1 MPREVALVF
10 CSLFI
15 IYLLW
20 RDCKQESSVSSALWI
35 PMLYILILGSRFV
48 SEWIAASSNVIS
60 TQNYEEGSPLDR
72 AIFLAF
78 LGAGLIV
85 LLKRK
90 INWSEIFRDN
100 VWLWLFFV
108 YGGIS
113 ILWSDFPFVAFK
125 RWVKVLEN
133 VILVLVVL
141 TEAVPVDAV
150 KALIRRSAYVLV
162 PLSILLI
169 KYYPEFGRG
178 YDRWTGAA
186 MYTGVGYNKN
196 ALGYLCLVCGFF
208 FFWSLF
214 SATIDKAKQLT
225 KQDIFIHILF
235 LGMISW
241 LLMISDSKTS
251 IGCLA
256 VGASVVF
263 MLKIPTVRNNFQKIT
278 VLTLLIL
285 LVAVFAGVAPDLMTD
300 VVQGMG
306 RDASLTDR
314 VPLWG
319 ELIGMVENPV
329 FGEGFESFFLG
340 ARIEQLWAKHWWH
353 PTQAHNGYI
362 ETYLHLGFVGV
373 LVLLGVL
380 WSAYSSACN
389 TFKVNMNY
397 AKFRLGL
404 VIIAL
409 IYNVTEAAFKGQH
422 LIFFCLLLVAVNV
435 PLRTNTVSLTGERT
449 RQSHA

>member
-1 MPREVALVF
+1 MPREVALVLF
-10 CSLFI
+10 AFFI

-20 RDCKQESSVSSALWI
+20 TDCKQESSVSSALWI
-35 PMLYILILGSRFV
+35 PWLYILILGSRFV
-48 SEWIAASSNVIS
+48 SEWLTASSGVIS
-60 TQNYEEGSPLDR
+60 TQVYEEGSPLDR
-72 AIFLAF
+72 AIFLVL

-90 INWSEIFRDN
+90 IKWGEIWRDN

-108 YGGIS
+108 YGGLS
-113 ILWSDFPFVAFK
+113 ILWSDFPFIAFK
-125 RWVKVLEN
+125 RWVKGLEN

-141 TEAVPVDAV
+141 TETVPVDAV

-178 YDRWTGAA
+178 YDRWTGTA
-186 MYTGVGYNKN
+186 MYTGVGYSKN

-214 SATIDKAKQLT
+214 SAMTDKARRLT

-235 LGMISW
+235 LGMITW

-251 IGCLA
+251 IGSLA
-256 VGASVVF
+256 VGVSVVL
-263 MLKIPTVRNNFQKIT
+263 MLKIPIVRNNFQRIT
-278 VLTLLIL
+278 VLTLVIL
-285 LVAVFAGVAPDLMTD
+285 LVAIFAGVGPDLMTD

-329 FGEGFESFFLG
+329 FGTGFESFWLG

-362 ETYLHLGFVGV
+362 EMYLNLGFVGV
-373 LVLLGVL
+373 LMLLGVL

-389 TFKVNMNY
+389 TLKENMNY
-397 AKFRLGL
+397 AAFRLGL
-404 VIIAL
+404 VVIVL
-409 IYNVTEAAFKGQH
+409 IYNVTEATFKGQH
-422 LIFFCLLLVAVNV
+422 FILFCFLLVAVNV
-435 PLRTNTVSLTGERT
+435 ARRISSVSMAREPSR
-449 RQSHA
+449 S

>member
-1 MPREVALVF
+1 L
-10 CSLFI
+10 
-15 IYLLW
+15 
-20 RDCKQESSVSSALWI
+20 
-35 PMLYILILGSRFV
+35 LYILILGSRFV
-48 SEWIAASSNVIS
+48 SEWIAASSSVIS
-60 TQNYEEGSPLDR
+60 TQDYEEGSPLDR
-72 AIFLAF
+72 AIYLAF

-90 INWSEIFRDN
+90 IKLGEFFRDN
-100 VWLWLFFV
+100 VWLCLFFI

-125 RWVKVLEN
+125 RWVKGLEN
-133 VILVLVVL
+133 VILVLAVL

-186 MYTGVGYNKN
+186 MYTGVGYSKN

-208 FFWSLF
+208 FLWSLF
-214 SATIDKAKQLT
+214 SAMTDKAKQLT

-235 LGMISW
+235 LGMIFW

-251 IGCLA
+251 IGGL
-256 VGASVVF
+256 VIGTSIV
-263 MLKIPTVRNNFQKIT
+263 LILGIPIVRNNFQRIT

-285 LVAVFAGVAPDLMTD
+285 LVAIFEGVASDLMTD
-300 VVQGMG
+300 VVEGMG

-314 VPLWG
+314 IPLWG
-319 ELIGMVENPV
+319 ELIGMVEDPV
-329 FGEGFESFFLG
+329 FGTGFESFWLG
-340 ARIEQLWAKHWWH
+340 ARIEQLWAKHWWR

-362 ETYLHLGFVGV
+362 ETYLNLGIVGV
-373 LVLLGVL
+373 LILLGVL
-380 WSAYSSACN
+380 WSAYNSACN
-389 TFKVNMNY
+389 TLKVNMNY
-397 AKFRLGL
+397 ATFRLGL
-404 VIIAL
+404 VVIVL

-422 LIFFCLLLVAVNV
+422 FILFFFLLVAVNV
-435 PLRTNTVSLTGERT
+435 PLRINTVSSTGERT
-449 RQSHA
+449 HDQS